1 VDASY
6 VTADGRAFKNLAEF
20 KQILLSDPD
29 KLARNLAAKLLT
41 YGTGAGI
48 SFSDRQVLDD
58 IVSKTRSEGHG
69 VRSLIHAVIASDSF
83 LNK

>member
-1 VDASY
+1 M
-6 VTADGRAFKNLAEF
+6 AEF

-29 KLARNLAAKLLT
+29 KIARNLAAKLLT

-58 IVSKTRSEGHG
+58 IVAKTRNQGHG

>member
-1 VDASY
+1 
-6 VTADGRAFKNLAEF
+6 
-20 KQILLSDPD
+20 
-29 KLARNLAAKLLT
+29 LLT
-41 YGTGAGI
+41 YGTGAAI

-58 IVSKTRSEGHG
+58 IVAKTRTQGHG